1 MLTSLPTDNLLFNG
15 FPGFFLFKISSD
27 VSKYLILNFLKLKAL
42 GLTVQTLAS
51 PKVKKRC
58 EYLMVLNMWVVNIF
72 TLNIQNYQ
80 DNSSLL

>member
-1 MLTSLPTDNLLFNG
+1 MASLVFC
-15 FPGFFLFKISSD
+15 D